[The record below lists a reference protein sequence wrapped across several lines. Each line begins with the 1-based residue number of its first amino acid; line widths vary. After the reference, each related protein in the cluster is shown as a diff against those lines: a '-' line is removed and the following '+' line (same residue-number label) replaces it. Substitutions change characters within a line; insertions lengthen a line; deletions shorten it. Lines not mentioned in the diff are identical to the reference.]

1 MTANRFQADGPAD
14 HVACQLAS
22 DGTVSGA
29 PRAWL
34 RAEAVVLLAGA
45 LAAYSTTGQP
55 WWLVP
60 ALILL
65 PDLAWAGYLGGTRV
79 GAFIY
84 NAAHAT
90 PLPAVMVGLG
100 WWQHRPLVLALGLV
114 WLAHIGL
121 DHLLGYGLKYDDSF
135 QHTHLGILGRR
146 KPHESLVHDWPVTQ
160 LKPGGN
166 HPGLPGRAPAAT
178 LITGSGKGLG
188 YETARHLT
196 TGHAVCIGVRDGD
209 AGSAE
214 AVEPLQVRSE

>member
-1 MTANRFQADGPAD
+1 MTADRFHADGQAGRD
-14 HVACQLAS
+14 ACQPAS

-34 RAEAVVLLAGA
+34 RAEAAVLLAGA
-45 LAAYSTTGQP
+45 LAVYCTTGQP

-65 PDLAWAGYLGGTRV
+65 PDLAWAGYLGGTRI
-79 GAFIY
+79 GAVSY

-90 PLPAVMVGLG
+90 PLPAVMIGLG

-146 KPHESLVHDWPVTQ
+146 AEERKPHDPSS
-160 LKPGGN
+160 
-166 HPGLPGRAPAAT
+166 
-178 LITGSGKGLG
+178 ITSP
-188 YETARHLT
+188 TS
-196 TGHAVCIGVRDGD
+196 C
-209 AGSAE
+209 
-214 AVEPLQVRSE
+214 

>member
-14 HVACQLAS
+14 HAAGQPAS

-34 RAEAVVLLAGA
+34 RAEAAVLLAGA
-45 LAAYSTTGQP
+45 LAAHSTTGQP

-65 PDLAWAGYLGGTRV
+65 PDLAWAGYLGGTRI
-79 GAFIY
+79 GAVIY

-90 PLPAVMVGLG
+90 PLPAVMIGLG

-121 DHLLGYGLKYDDSF
+121 DRLQGYGLKYDNSF

-146 KPHESLVHDWPVTQ
+146 KEAP
-160 LKPGGN
+160 
-166 HPGLPGRAPAAT
+166 RAAPAT
-178 LITGSGKGLG
+178 CST
-188 YETARHLT
+188 EVNR
-196 TGHAVCIGVRDGD
+196 
-209 AGSAE
+209 
-214 AVEPLQVRSE
+214 

>member
-1 MTANRFQADGPAD
+1 MTEFAAIRGGRIAYDVRGGQRRYRQLTAEVTHDRQPLPGPAD

-22 DGTVSGA
+22 DGTVSGG

-60 ALILL
+60 AVILL

-121 DHLLGYGLKYDDSF
+121 DHLLDYGLKYDDSF

-146 KPHESLVHDWPVTQ
+146 KEASREP
-160 LKPGGN
+160 
-166 HPGLPGRAPAAT
+166 RA
-178 LITGSGKGLG
+178 
-188 YETARHLT
+188 
-196 TGHAVCIGVRDGD
+196 
-209 AGSAE
+209 
-214 AVEPLQVRSE
+214 